1 MTSVIRRRALAA
13 AIPLVAFLLTGA
25 AAQGIQSQPVEV
37 HEGTATFDAS
47 TNLPAI
53 RIHGK
58 SEALQGRARIR
69 KNADGLVIERL
80 EAVLPVWTLK
90 TGLALRD
97 EHMRKYVFTTP
108 DGKVPDMRFVAEGG
122 VCSGAGGGA
131 QTCKVSGDLFIRDMP
146 RPFSIVL
153 KVSDNGTLLRAAGD
167 GVVRLSTYAISPPS
181 QLGVKTLDDVKLH
194 MDFVVRRVEEQI
206 ARDSR

>member
-1 MTSVIRRRALAA
+1 MTSAIRHPALPA
-13 AIPLVAFLLTGA
+13 AIALVAFLSTGA
-25 AAQGIQSQPVEV
+25 VAEAAQSQPVEI
-37 HEGTATFDAS
+37 HEGSATFEAS
-47 TNLPAI
+47 TSLPAM

-58 SEALQGRARIR
+58 SQALRGRARIR
-69 KNADGLVIERL
+69 KSADGLVIERL

-97 EHMRKYVFTTP
+97 EHMRKYVFTTA
-108 DGKVPDMRFVAEGG
+108 DGKVPDMRFVAEGAA
-122 VCSGAGGGA
+122 CSGAAGGA
-131 QTCKVSGDLFIRDMP
+131 QTCKVSGDLFIRDVA

-153 KVSDNGTLLRAAGD
+153 KVSDDGTLLRAAGD

-181 QLGVKTLDDVKLH
+181 QLGVKTMDDVKLH